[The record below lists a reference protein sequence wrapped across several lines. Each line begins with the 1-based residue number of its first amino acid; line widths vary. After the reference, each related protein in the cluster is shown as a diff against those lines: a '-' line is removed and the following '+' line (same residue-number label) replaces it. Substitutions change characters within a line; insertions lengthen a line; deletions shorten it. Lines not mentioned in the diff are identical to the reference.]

1 MKKIKSN
8 KGITIVS
15 LVVTIIVILIL
26 TTITIT
32 STYTGSDYKRYKLMC
47 ADVEMLE
54 DNIIFFYGF
63 SNDFLIAAKIRE
75 IENYN
80 LYENIYNTLS
90 NELNFSLITDND
102 YIKLKKH
109 L

>member
-1 MKKIKSN
+1 MISK
-8 KGITIVS
+8 
-15 LVVTIIVILIL
+15 TIIFDNELEFRKYILKNNINVIYL
-26 TTITIT
+26 
-32 STYTGSDYKRYKLMC
+32 SK
-47 ADVEMLE
+47 DVG